1 MNNLPPS
8 AADRIEQAAAD
19 WVLRHDRG
27 LSAAEQDAFSQWLAE
42 DARHRESFALHR
54 WGWEEMDRLAGIQTT
69 VHALPDPDLLA
80 NGPALSLLN
89 GLAAPPRA
97 RRSQIIWLGS
107 LALAAAA
114 AVAFVFLRPEMAP
127 APSAPAR
134 LVFVAP
140 IEQRILPDGSV
151 VQLNRGAEIAL
162 AFTPAERRVQL
173 LKGEANFQV
182 AKDQEHPFIVSAGG
196 VVVRAVGTA
205 FNVRLGAQ
213 AVEIVVSEGRVRVDQ
228 PVAAANGGSAVVVP
242 ELGEGQSMVVA
253 LTPAAAP
260 VVATLDGAALQ
271 ERLAWQPRLMDFTDA
286 SLADIVAEF
295 NRRNPVHL
303 VLEQPGVGE
312 MRLSA
317 SFRSDNVEGFVRLM
331 ESNFELRAE
340 QRGNDILLRKAR

>member
-1 MNNLPPS
+1 MKSPPPS
-8 AADRIEQAAAD
+8 ADDMIEQAAAD

-42 DARHRESFALHR
+42 DARHREAFALHR

-80 NGPALSLLN
+80 
-89 GLAAPPRA
+89 APQRA
-97 RRSQIIWLGS
+97 RRSRILWFGS
-107 LALAAAA
+107 FALAAAA
-114 AVAFVFLRPEMAP
+114 TVAFVFLRPGTTPAP
-127 APSAPAR
+127 ATPAR

-140 IEQRILPDGSV
+140 IEQRALPDGSV
-151 VQLNRGAEIAL
+151 VELNRGAQIAVN
-162 AFTPAERRVQL
+162 FTPAERRVQL

-182 AKDQEHPFIVSAGG
+182 AKDKEHPFIVSAGG
-196 VVVRAVGTA
+196 VDVRAVGTA
-205 FNVRLGAQ
+205 FNVRLGEN
-213 AVEIVVSEGRVRVDQ
+213 AVEVIVTEGRVRVDQ
-228 PVAAANGGSAVVVP
+228 PAAMDGDRAVVGP
-242 ELGEGQSMVVA
+242 ELGAGQHTEVPLA
-253 LTPAAAP
+253 PAASSPA
-260 VVATLDGAALQ
+260 VVTLNGTELQ

-286 SLADIVAEF
+286 PLADIVAEF

-317 SFRSDNVEGFVRLM
+317 SFRSDNIEGFVRLM
-331 ESNFELRAE
+331 ESDFDLRAE